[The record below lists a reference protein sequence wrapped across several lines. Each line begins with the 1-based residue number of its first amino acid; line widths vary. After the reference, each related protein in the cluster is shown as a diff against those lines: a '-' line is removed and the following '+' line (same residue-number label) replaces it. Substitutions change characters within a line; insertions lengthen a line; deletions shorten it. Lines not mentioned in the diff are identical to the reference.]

1 MKTHFYPVCSVTKA
15 TEGGISQKDIK
26 AVAKRR
32 GIEVRCERSCY
43 VGQTAVLVKTENKRE
58 INAFVNEI
66 LC

>member
-26 AVAKRR
+26 QIAKRR
-32 GIEVRCERSCY
+32 GIECRVGPSCY
-43 VGQTAVLVKTENKRE
+43 VGQTAVYVRTENKRKVA
-58 INAFVNEI
+58 AFVNEI